1 MRSAPAGASTSSI
14 SGVSW
19 ASLAN
24 AASKTHVV
32 RDGRGRSIIERRNL
46 PRGEGSTLATDAYHF
61 LRSASWTA
69 IVLLF
74 AAMFIGT
81 NLVFATVLWA
91 FHAGVS
97 NVHGFL
103 DYFWFSVQSLATIGY
118 GVLAPED
125 TLSNTVVT
133 IESFLGFGFTALTT
147 GVFFARF
154 STPSARVMI
163 SNVAIIGEYDGQRV
177 LMFRLANAR
186 TTAIVEASVHV
197 YLTRDELL
205 KSGERTRRIY
215 ELQLRTPVQPSFALS
230 WTVYHTID
238 AASPLHGIQEGDLKP
253 GTGNII
259 VTFQGIDDRLAA
271 TVHKRFSYQAED
283 LLFNRRFADIIKTD
297 ADGTRYLDFAP
308 FHDTEPL
315 PPA

>member
-1 MRSAPAGASTSSI
+1 M
-14 SGVSW
+14 
-19 ASLAN
+19 AN
-24 AASKTHVV
+24 LGTKTHVV
-32 RDGRGRSIIERRNL
+32 RDPRGRSIIERRNL

-69 IVLLF
+69 IVVLF
-74 AAMFIGT
+74 AAMFVGT
-81 NLVFATVLWA
+81 NLVFAGILWV
-91 FHAGVS
+91 FHAEVS

-133 IESFLGFGFTALTT
+133 IESFLGFAFTALTT

-154 STPSARVMI
+154 STPSARVMF
-163 SNVAIIGEYDGQRV
+163 SNVAIIAEFDGQRV

-186 TTAIVEASVHV
+186 LTAIVEASVHV

-205 KSGERTRRIY
+205 KGGERARRIY
-215 ELQLRTPVQPSFALS
+215 ELPLRTPVQPSFALS

-238 AASPLHGIQEGDLKP
+238 ETSPLHGIKDGDLKP
-253 GTGNII
+253 GAGNII

-271 TVHKRFSYQAED
+271 TVHTRFTYLPED
-283 LLFNRRFADIIKTD
+283 LRFDRRFVDIIKSD
-297 ADGTRYLDFAP
+297 PDGTRYLDFAP

-315 PPA
+315 PAPSAPA